1 MAEWIPIIVICVV
14 FGFLIRTLGRAIMNI
29 GISIAVI
36 IIVIVLLNGF
46 MALEW
51 F

>member
-1 MAEWIPIIVICVV
+1 MAEWIPIIVICIV

-36 IIVIVLLNGF
+36 ILVIVILNGL
-46 MALEW
+46 MVIEW
-51 F
+51 

>member
-1 MAEWIPIIVICVV
+1 MAEWIPIIVICIV

-36 IIVIVLLNGF
+36 ILVIVILNGL
-46 MALEW
+46 MIIEW
-51 F
+51 